1 MVEIVKHLLSK
12 NEAIS
17 STPVLP
23 QKKKKEWKE
32 EREEGREGRRCKIQ
46 CLEVV
51 VENKV
56 ELYPLDH
63 PVY

>member
-32 EREEGREGRRCKIQ
+32 EREEGREGRREGGK
-46 CLEVV
+46 EK
-51 VENKV
+51 ERK
-56 ELYPLDH
+56 EES
-63 PVY
+63 